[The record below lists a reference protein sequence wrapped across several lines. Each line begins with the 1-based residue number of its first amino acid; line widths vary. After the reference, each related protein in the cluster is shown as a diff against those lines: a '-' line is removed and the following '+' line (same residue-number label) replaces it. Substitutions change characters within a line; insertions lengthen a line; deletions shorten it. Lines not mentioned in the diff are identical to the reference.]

1 MFLMSLLEEWILQLE
16 ISYYNENATI
26 FMSTHLISDV
36 ERIFDTVLFLKEGE
50 VVLHGD
56 IDDIRAREDK
66 SIDQLF
72 REVFK
77 C

>member
-1 MFLMSLLEEWILQLE
+1 MV
-16 ISYYNENATI
+16 
-26 FMSTHLISDV
+26 SDV

-50 VVLHGD
+50 IVLQGD
-56 IDDIRAREDK
+56 IDNIRATEDK